1 MSSATLTASA
11 AGAVVRHAGAT
22 RADWISLAEAA
33 RILNRHPTSV
43 QRAALAGAIRHQSV
57 PGMRTRYSREDVERL
72 AS

>member
-1 MSSATLTASA
+1 MSSATLIGSVNSPRRDDA
-11 AGAVVRHAGAT
+11 AR
-22 RADWISLAEAA
+22 REWISLAEAA

-43 QRAALAGAIRHQSV
+43 QRAALAGAIRHHSV